1 MRQTGMSIKSKKPL
15 ANLTDLTVYLHGAL
29 GAASDWTRKVSLVP
43 DVSLALDFA
52 GHGHTPFTC
61 PDFYPDSLMEELRG
75 RLLQQYPG
83 RKLTLIGYSFGGYV
97 AARWAFH
104 YPSEVQAVTALAT
117 RWIWTPE
124 FAKEEAAK
132 LQPELLLE
140 KAPALI
146 EQLKQQHG
154 AMSWRALCS
163 RTADMMHYLGEKASG
178 LETWFPELSVPL
190 ALVTGDRDRMAT
202 AEQTLSAFRL
212 LKHPEATLQVL
223 PKVKHPLAT
232 YPDHLF

>member
-1 MRQTGMSIKSKKPL
+1 MSIKSKKPL
-15 ANLTDLTVYLHGAL
+15 ENLTDLTVYLHGAL

-43 DVSLALDFA
+43 NVSLALDFA

-61 PDFYPDSLMEELRG
+61 ADFYPDSLMEELRG

-83 RKLTLIGYSFGGYV
+83 RKLSLVGYSFGGYV

-104 YPSEVQAVTALAT
+104 YPSEVKAVTALAT
-117 RWIWTPE
+117 RWIWTAE

-140 KAPALI
+140 KAPALV

-163 RTADMMHYLGEKASG
+163 RTADMMHFLGEKASG
-178 LETWFPELSVPL
+178 LETWFPELSVPI

-212 LKHPEATLQVL
+212 LKHPEATLQIL
-223 PKVKHPLAT
+223 PQVKHPLAT